1 MKEKIE
7 KHNQNLVTYDFISE
21 AIMLILHRMIL
32 IRIWLLFNC

>member
-7 KHNQNLVTYDFISE
+7 KRNQNLVTYDFISE
-21 AIMLILHRMIL
+21 AIMFMLHRVIL